1 MGGGGE
7 RESGGDLTC
16 VPEESAGGGEGGAV
30 GFVGEEADD
39 VAQTVRHC
47 KERRGG
53 GEVWVYGLMGGGGC

>member
-1 MGGGGE
+1 VG
-7 RESGGDLTC
+7 
-16 VPEESAGGGEGGAV
+16 GGGEGGGGGGGGREVGGGGGGGGGV
-30 GFVGEEADD
+30 GFVGEEADN